1 MQKKINQLITIF
13 LLLTSPLLASNNVYI
28 FATIN
33 DKIITNYDIE
43 KEGEYLKMLNPN
55 LTNLNEKK
63 IFDIAKNSLINEIIK
78 KNEIIKFFDLSA
90 ENKIA
95 DEYFQNLY
103 KRLNFSNEKDFEN
116 SLINKKNYSLDQ
128 IKKKIK
134 IEVAWNDLIFMKYKS
149 QVQIDKNK
157 LRNKIKKF
165 NKETRKEYLL
175 SEIVFEK
182 KKDEK
187 LEVLVNKIKSSISEI
202 GFNNSANIYSVS
214 ESSNLGG
221 KIGWISENNL
231 SDIIS
236 KKLKKI
242 NEGEF
247 TNVIQIGNNYLI
259 LKVEKIRS
267 KQIEINEDEELEK
280 MIKFETNK
288 ILNQFSRIS
297 FSKAKINYSIDEK

>member
-1 MQKKINQLITIF
+1 
-13 LLLTSPLLASNNVYI
+13 
-28 FATIN
+28 
-33 DKIITNYDIE
+33 
-43 KEGEYLKMLNPN
+43 
-55 LTNLNEKK
+55 
-63 IFDIAKNSLINEIIK
+63 
-78 KNEIIKFFDLSA
+78 
-90 ENKIA
+90 
-95 DEYFQNLY
+95 
-103 KRLNFSNEKDFEN
+103 
-116 SLINKKNYSLDQ
+116 
-128 IKKKIK
+128 
-134 IEVAWNDLIFMKYKS
+134 MKYKN

-202 GFNNSANIYSVS
+202 GFNNSANIYSIS

-231 SDIIS
+231 SDAIS
-236 KKLKKI
+236 IKIKKI

-247 TNVIQIGNNYLI
+247 TDVIQIGNNYLI
-259 LKVEKIRS
+259 LKIEQIRS
-267 KQIEINEDEELEK
+267 NQIEINEEEELNK

-288 ILNQFSRIS
+288 ILNQFSRIF
-297 FSKAKINYSIDEK
+297 FSKAKINYSINEK

>member
-1 MQKKINQLITIF
+1 MKKKIFQIITIF
-13 LLLTSPLLASNNVYI
+13 LLLTSPLLAKNNVYI
-28 FATIN
+28 VATIN

-55 LTNLNEKK
+55 LLNLEEKK

-78 KNEIIKFFDLSA
+78 KNEITKFFDLNA
-90 ENKIA
+90 ENTIA

-103 KRLNFSNEKDFEN
+103 KRLNFNNEKDFEN
-116 SLINKKNYSLDQ
+116 SLINKKNYNLNQ

-134 IEVAWNDLIFMKYKS
+134 IEVAWNDLIYMKYKN
-149 QVQIDKNK
+149 QVQIDENK
-157 LRNKIKKF
+157 LRNKIKKL

-187 LEVLVNKIKSSISEI
+187 LEALVNKIKSSISEI
-202 GFNNSANIYSVS
+202 GFNNSANIYSIS

-231 SDIIS
+231 SDVIS
-236 KKLKKI
+236 IKLKRI
-242 NEGEF
+242 DEGEF
-247 TNVIQIGNNYLI
+247 TDVIQIGNNYLI
-259 LKVEKIRS
+259 LKIEQIRLN
-267 KQIEINEDEELEK
+267 QIEINEKEELDK

-288 ILNQFSRIS
+288 ILNQFSRIF
-297 FSKAKINYSIDEK
+297 FSKAKINYSINEK

>member
-1 MQKKINQLITIF
+1 MQKKIYQLITIF

-288 ILNQFSRIS
+288 ILNQFSRIF

>member
-1 MQKKINQLITIF
+1 MKKKNYLIITIF
-13 LLLTSPLLASNNVYI
+13 LLLTSPLLANNNVYI

-33 DKIITNYDIE
+33 DKIITNYDVE

-55 LTNLNEKK
+55 LLNLDEKK

-78 KNEIIKFFDLSA
+78 KNEIIKFFDLNA

-103 KRLNFSNEKDFEN
+103 KRLNFKNEKDFEN
-116 SLINKKNYSLDQ
+116 SLNNKKNYNLNQ

-134 IEVAWNDLIFMKYKS
+134 IEVAWNDLIYMKYKN
-149 QVQIDKNK
+149 QVQIDENN
-157 LRNKIKKF
+157 LRNKIKKL

-187 LEVLVNKIKSSISEI
+187 LEVLVDKIKSSITEI
-202 GFNNSANIYSVS
+202 GFNNSANIYSIS

-231 SDIIS
+231 SDVIS
-236 KKLKKI
+236 TKLKKI
-242 NEGEF
+242 DEKEF
-247 TNVIQIGNNYLI
+247 TDVIQIGNNYLI
-259 LKVEKIRS
+259 LKIEQIRLN
-267 KQIEINEDEELEK
+267 QIEINEEEELNK

-288 ILNQFSRIS
+288 ILNQFSRIF
-297 FSKAKINYSIDEK
+297 FSKAKINYSINEK

>member
-1 MQKKINQLITIF
+1 MKKKNYLIITIF
-13 LLLTSPLLASNNVYI
+13 LLLTSPLLANNNVYI

-33 DKIITNYDIE
+33 DKIITNYDVE

-55 LTNLNEKK
+55 LLNLDEKK
-63 IFDIAKNSLINEIIK
+63 IFDIDKNFLINEIIK
-78 KNEIIKFFDLSA
+78 KNEIIKFFDLNA

-103 KRLNFSNEKDFEN
+103 KRLNFKNEKDFEN
-116 SLINKKNYSLDQ
+116 SLNNKKNYNLNQ

-134 IEVAWNDLIFMKYKS
+134 IEVAWNDLIYMKYKN
-149 QVQIDKNK
+149 QVQIDENN
-157 LRNKIKKF
+157 LRNKIKKL

-187 LEVLVNKIKSSISEI
+187 LEVLVDKIKSSITEI
-202 GFNNSANIYSVS
+202 GFNNSANIYSIS

-231 SDIIS
+231 SDVIS
-236 KKLKKI
+236 TKLKKI
-242 NEGEF
+242 DEKEF
-247 TNVIQIGNNYLI
+247 TDVIQIGNNYLI
-259 LKVEKIRS
+259 LKIEQIRLN
-267 KQIEINEDEELEK
+267 QIEINEEEELK
-280 MIKFETNK
+280 KIIKFETNK
-288 ILNQFSRIS
+288 ILNQFSRIF
-297 FSKAKINYSIDEK
+297 FSKAKINYSINEK